1 MNRLMVTGRVV
12 ADPVS
17 VICDDGELTAT
28 FTVADAGAGAGDASA
43 RCALF
48 HCTAHGRM
56 AIAVDEYLS
65 AGSAV
70 VVDGQLVPV
79 GHPADDVASWLDLRV
94 ESISSALFIA
104 PSPSERRSA

>member
-1 MNRLMVTGRVV
+1 MNRLMVTGKVV

-17 VICDDGELTAT
+17 VICDDGELMAT
-28 FTVADAGAGAGDASA
+28 FTVADAGAGDASA

-70 VVDGQLVPV
+70 VIDGQLVPV
-79 GHPADDVASWLDLRV
+79 GHLADDVASWLDLRV